1 MLLPPSNTTATAAIE
16 RRLYHLLSAAAT
28 AAVHRHRQTTTPTF
42 VRHRCQTLTPAIT
55 STCSRRNSWISYCVH
70 PSCMKTSNA
79 KVLHVFMQLGCK
91 NLQVSLARI
100 WYRLHT
106 QLVTG
111 AFVMPARTTTHVAT
125 HHPKKRPHTQKKA
138 TTHSHYSATRP
149 WPMPPPSSLDDKT
162 IKICYK
168 DDVDCREGQASS
180 SRRRRHPG

>member
-1 MLLPPSNTTATAAIE
+1 MQVPCKFVHVQRKSVARFRATLL
-16 RRLYHLLSAAAT
+16 
-28 AAVHRHRQTTTPTF
+28 
-42 VRHRCQTLTPAIT
+42 RC
-55 STCSRRNSWISYCVH
+55 TCSRRNSWISYCVH

-79 KVLHVFMQLGCK
+79 KALHVFMQLGCK

-125 HHPKKRPHTQKKA
+125 HHPKKDHTPKKKPQH
-138 TTHSHYSATRP
+138 TTGSATGP
-149 WPMPPPSSLDDKT
+149 WPRPPPSRLGDKT

-168 DDVDCREGQASS
+168 DDVDCGESRASS
-180 SRRRRHPG
+180 LRRRRHPG

>member
-1 MLLPPSNTTATAAIE
+1 MQVPCKFVHVQLKSVARFCATLL
-16 RRLYHLLSAAAT
+16 
-28 AAVHRHRQTTTPTF
+28 
-42 VRHRCQTLTPAIT
+42 RC
-55 STCSRRNSWISYCVH
+55 TCSRRNSWISYCVH

-79 KVLHVFMQLGCK
+79 KALHVFMQLGCK
-91 NLQVSLARI
+91 NLQVSLARII

-125 HHPKKRPHTQKKA
+125 HHPKKRRHTQKNA

-149 WPMPPPSSLDDKT
+149 WPMPPPSSLGDKT
-162 IKICYK
+162 IKVCYK
-168 DDVDCREGQASS
+168 DDVDCREGRASS